1 MMPTR
6 REFLGTLGSLV
17 AAGETFSNSIQ
28 QPANGYKLLVFA
40 TNWGFQVTNKSNPWE
55 EFAARAAGEGYD
67 GVEVWVMNSEPERDL
82 FLKTMEKYKLGF
94 GLLCGS
100 GEKDPVGH
108 LEQFKKAID
117 AALLMSPVYINCH
130 SGRDY
135 FNFEQN
141 KKIVDYSYQASKQ
154 RGTPVYHETHRGRML
169 YSVPITANYL
179 EQLPELSLTLDISHW
194 CNVHESLLADQPEH
208 VAIALGRTG
217 HIHAR
222 VGHPEGPQVSDPRAP
237 EWEQAVQT
245 HLNWWEKIAARKK
258 QEGKIL
264 TVLTEFGPPDY
275 LPALPYTRQPVAD
288 QWALNVFMK
297 DLVRK
302 RLG

>member
-1 MMPTR
+1 MQTR
-6 REFLGTLGSLV
+6 REFLGTIGGV
-17 AAGETFSNSIQ
+17 VTAGEVLSKPV
-28 QPANGYKLLVFA
+28 QPAANGYKLLVLA
-40 TNWGFQVTNKSNPWE
+40 TNWGFQVNNQSNPWE

-67 GVEVWVMNSEPERDL
+67 GVEVWVMNSEPEREL
-82 FLKTMEKYKLGF
+82 FLRTMEKYKLAF

-100 GEKDPVGH
+100 GEKDPVRH
-108 LEQFKKAID
+108 LEQFKNAID
-117 AALLMSPVYINCH
+117 AALLMKPVYINCH

-141 KKIVDYSYQASKQ
+141 KKIVDYSYQASRQ
-154 RGTPVYHETHRGRML
+154 QSIPVYHETHRGRML
-169 YSVPITANYL
+169 YSAPITADYL
-179 EQLPELSLTLDISHW
+179 TRLPELRLTLDISHW
-194 CNVHESLLADQPEH
+194 CNVHESFLADQPEH
-208 VAIALGRTG
+208 VALALSRAG

-222 VGHPEGPQVSDPRAP
+222 IGHPEGPQVSDPRAP
-237 EWEQAVQT
+237 EWEQAVNT
-245 HLNWWEKIAARKK
+245 HLTWWEKIAATKK

-288 QWALNVFMK
+288 QWAINVYMK

-302 RLG
+302 RLS